1 MKKFISMFI
10 SIALAIGLFSVN
22 AFAVNYEDYS
32 VPVYGVMRDAEGN
45 ILEVVQMTRGTYVNS
60 VHTFPVGATFTTYQY
75 LPQSFFNA
83 YIAFD
88 DTNGNYIATSD
99 GWIKIQIFNSETI
112 GGTRYGVSTFNDS
125 FSTNKSYYGLDE
137 VGICVHDIDTTRPYY
152 NAVYTNTSD
161 KAITIRLLLEC
172 DV

>member
-75 LPQSFFNA
+75 LPKTFFNA
-83 YIAFD
+83 CIAFD
-88 DTNGNYIATSD
+88 DTNGNYIATPD
-99 GWIKIQIFNSETI
+99 GTIQIEVFNAESV
-112 GGTRYGVSTFNDS
+112 GGQRNSFYPPES
-125 FSTNKSYYGLDE
+125 FSTNRDNYGMDN
-137 VGICVHDIDTTRPYY
+137 VGLIIDTLNKSRPYY

>member
-60 VHTFPVGATFTTYQY
+60 VHT
-75 LPQSFFNA
+75 
-83 YIAFD
+83 
-88 DTNGNYIATSD
+88 
-99 GWIKIQIFNSETI
+99 
-112 GGTRYGVSTFNDS
+112 
-125 FSTNKSYYGLDE
+125 
-137 VGICVHDIDTTRPYY
+137 
-152 NAVYTNTSD
+152 
-161 KAITIRLLLEC
+161 
-172 DV
+172 